1 VNRRAVT
8 KQIKDP
14 RERRKR
20 RFPRMND
27 KETAGPTS
35 PAFLFLGSPVRV
47 FLCFARNEWE
57 AFDDERI
64 LSIPKLGSIHP

>member
-1 VNRRAVT
+1 
-8 KQIKDP
+8 
-14 RERRKR
+14 
-20 RFPRMND
+20 MND